1 MANAQPTETL
11 SQDYQSLQQDL
22 QTNIQS
28 RQTLESQLQENKG
41 VQMVEFA
48 NLADDNANIYKLVG
62 PVLLKQ
68 DKAEAVLAVDARL
81 EFINNE
87 IMSFFSNCLPR
98 KRVEEKIKELRSK
111 SDAIRVQDDN
121 EVELSFNV

>member
-1 MANAQPTETL
+1 MADAAPADKL

-22 QTNIQS
+22 QNNIQS
-28 RQTLESQLQENKG
+28 RQQLESQLQENKG
-41 VQMVEFA
+41 VQMEFS
-48 NLADDNANIYKLVG
+48 NLTDENAKIYKLVG

-87 IMSFFSNCLPR
+87 I

-111 SDAIRVQDDN
+111 SDAIRIQV
-121 EVELSFNV
+121 